1 MFLKSK
7 KIATDKKAVKHVGKP
22 LIRGVAGVFFFTIAL
37 TMQLAACDMSAFV
50 QSEFAERCQL
60 LLDLCDKAD
69 LARSL
74 AHPDIAGYNGALS
87 REWIRFFLAHGN
99 HSNIPPTLAFIA
111 TDSWNIAMNEVG
123 NAIAALI
130 NTGIDRE
137 NMHRL
142 RFRVMLMKE
151 PQRIETLQKIFD
163 GRRKQLLSATE
174 QWSDREAWFTQTLIL
189 PANELHAQVGEVP
202 ELLHRLQTEV
212 DSHIAAFQRIIEH
225 EKNGTDPEVVAALFS
240 SLQQEIDLD
249 MAFWETLFFYNT

>member
-1 MFLKSK
+1 
-7 KIATDKKAVKHVGKP
+7 
-22 LIRGVAGVFFFTIAL
+22 
-37 TMQLAACDMSAFV
+37 
-50 QSEFAERCQL
+50 
-60 LLDLCDKAD
+60 
-69 LARSL
+69 
-74 AHPDIAGYNGALS
+74 
-87 REWIRFFLAHGN
+87 
-99 HSNIPPTLAFIA
+99 
-111 TDSWNIAMNEVG
+111 MNEVG

-189 PANELHAQVGEVP
+189 PASELHAQVGEVP

-212 DSHIAAFQRIIEH
+212 ASHIAAFQRIIEH